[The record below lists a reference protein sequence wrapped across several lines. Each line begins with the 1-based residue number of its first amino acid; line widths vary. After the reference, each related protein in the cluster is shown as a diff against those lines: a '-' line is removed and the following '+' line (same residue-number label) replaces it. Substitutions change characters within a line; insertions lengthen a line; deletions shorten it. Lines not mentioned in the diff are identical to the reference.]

1 MSSIE
6 DGPSEEKAFFM
17 VDCCKLE
24 LMAIEYFKEH
34 PKLNIRDT
42 KDILLWIFDSMNM
55 IADQIERLKLYDDEV
70 YRTKKSLRY
79 HANT

>member
-6 DGPSEEKAFFM
+6 DGPSEEKAFWM

-42 KDILLWIFDSMNM
+42 KDILQWIFDYTNM
-55 IADQIERLKLYDDEV
+55 VVDQIEKQKLYNDEV
-70 YRTKKSLRY
+70 YRTKKSPRF
-79 HANT
+79 HAN

>member
-1 MSSIE
+1 
-6 DGPSEEKAFFM
+6 
-17 VDCCKLE
+17 
-24 LMAIEYFKEH
+24 MAIEYFKEH
-34 PKLNIRDT
+34 SEHNIRDT

>member
-1 MSSIE
+1 MSSIK
-6 DGPSEEKAFFM
+6 DGPSEEKAFWM

-42 KDILLWIFDSMNM
+42 KDILLWIFDYTNM
-55 IADQIERLKLYDDEV
+55 VVDQIEKQKLYNDEV
-70 YRTKKSLRY
+70 YRTKKSPRF
-79 HANT
+79 HAN